1 MADSGAGPGP
11 RAAGRAMCAREL
23 DPQPVGTLACAMLL
37 PGPVRIPSRV
47 LASLFLALASVAA
60 SEAGTVHHVS
70 RTDPACGG
78 RIPCYGTIQ
87 AAVNVAQAGDRVLIQ
102 PGTYVEQVSVAGKN
116 AGVITPAGRILIH
129 ADPAAPAGSVILHG
143 AVSQCVNGHAI
154 RVRQSR
160 FVTIRGLTIT
170 GAGGAAIAL
179 AGGGDRNLGVHIE
192 RNRLVGNGGAG
203 CDGGITIAA
212 GNAGTVIANNLVLAN
227 RRNGIAT
234 VDGEGGPHTVVQNTI
249 HGNGWNG
256 VSVTRGHVLLLT
268 NNAIT
273 GNGIEP
279 GATGGRVGVR
289 RETAPLALTIALR
302 NNLICG
308 NRLGEIAGPVLDGSD
323 GANLT
328 PTGAEG
334 PGVTASPGCAAG
346 GSVYRSLPSGGSFM
360 LDDDPAPA
368 PGSPLIDRGLD
379 PRTVLTP
386 DLNVR
391 FEADYFDEG
400 VRPLAGSAG
409 GVPRFDIGAV
419 EARRDTRAPSLA
431 FQAPA
436 ANAHVRGT
444 VTTRAQAADPGGA
457 VTALS
462 LRTSGGEL
470 TAALAP
476 SPPAETIVATAAWN
490 TASGSDGVHTLTAVA
505 IDAGQNT
512 ATASRAVIVDN
523 TAPDTQIVGGPADT
537 IPESSATF
545 TFTGVDNLS
554 PASGLVFA
562 WRLDETAFSP
572 FSATPSVTLTSL
584 GAGLHAFEVK
594 AADQAGNEDP
604 SPARRT
610 FTVGGGVAITIT
622 EPTAGSSV
630 PSGSLLVRGTVAGG
644 GAEIGVSVNGIAA
657 ARQGSAFAALVA
669 VTGTSVTL
677 TAVATTDAGRTA
689 SHAVTVSVSEP
700 SGSAL
705 EIRATPETGG
715 APLTTSFSL
724 QGGLVP
730 ARVELDFDGDGR
742 MDFDGPTLEGQR
754 FTYPAPGLFFPRVR
768 VVDAQG
774 AVFTATTLVD
784 VLDPAALDLLLQAR
798 WTALREA
805 LGRADVPA
813 AVSQFAEASQ
823 DAYRDQLTALAGA
836 GALPQIAADLGAIT
850 PVRVL
855 DRAAEYE
862 LRAVQ
867 RGTAYS
873 FHVLFVLD
881 TDGIWRLRV
890 F

>member
-1 MADSGAGPGP
+1 
-11 RAAGRAMCAREL
+11 
-23 DPQPVGTLACAMLL
+23 
-37 PGPVRIPSRV
+37 
-47 LASLFLALASVAA
+47 
-60 SEAGTVHHVS
+60 
-70 RTDPACGG
+70 
-78 RIPCYGTIQ
+78 
-87 AAVNVAQAGDRVLIQ
+87 
-102 PGTYVEQVSVAGKN
+102 
-116 AGVITPAGRILIH
+116 
-129 ADPAAPAGSVILHG
+129 
-143 AVSQCVNGHAI
+143 
-154 RVRQSR
+154 
-160 FVTIRGLTIT
+160 
-170 GAGGAAIAL
+170 
-179 AGGGDRNLGVHIE
+179 
-192 RNRLVGNGGAG
+192 
-203 CDGGITIAA
+203 
-212 GNAGTVIANNLVLAN
+212 
-227 RRNGIAT
+227 
-234 VDGEGGPHTVVQNTI
+234 
-249 HGNGWNG
+249 
-256 VSVTRGHVLLLT
+256 
-268 NNAIT
+268 
-273 GNGIEP
+273 
-279 GATGGRVGVR
+279 
-289 RETAPLALTIALR
+289 
-302 NNLICG
+302 
-308 NRLGEIAGPVLDGSD
+308 
-323 GANLT
+323 
-328 PTGAEG
+328 
-334 PGVTASPGCAAG
+334 
-346 GSVYRSLPSGGSFM
+346 
-360 LDDDPAPA
+360 
-368 PGSPLIDRGLD
+368 
-379 PRTVLTP
+379 
-386 DLNVR
+386 
-391 FEADYFDEG
+391 
-400 VRPLAGSAG
+400 
-409 GVPRFDIGAV
+409 V

-444 VTTRAQAADPGGA
+444 VTLQAKATDSGGA

-476 SPPAETIVATAAWN
+476 RPPAETIVATAAWN
-490 TASGSDGVHTLTAVA
+490 TASVSDGVHTLTAVA
-505 IDAGQNT
+505 TDAGQNT

-554 PASGLVFA
+554 PASGLLFA
-562 WRLDETAFSP
+562 WRLDEAAFSP

-584 GAGLHAFEVK
+584 GPGLHAFEVK

-610 FTVGGGVAITIT
+610 FTVGGDVAITIT
-622 EPTAGSSV
+622 EPTAGASV
-630 PSGSLLVRGTVAGG
+630 PSGPLLVRGTVAGG

-669 VTGTSVTL
+669 VTGPSVTL

-689 SHAVTVSVSEP
+689 SHAVTASVSEP
-700 SGSAL
+700 GGSAL
-705 EIRATPETGG
+705 EIRATPATGG

-890 F
+890 L